1 MDRRTFMSL
10 ALSAAA
16 TGWRDVARAE
26 EHRALFWRI
35 ETPDNA
41 TGIVFGYARTAASV
55 TTDIVRDGVRLLE
68 QSSRVLIDMGQYQA
82 SIRHHARK
90 DAAAGA
96 DVESTGI
103 R

>member
-41 TGIVFGYARTAASV
+41 TGIVFGYAADRRL
-55 TTDIVRDGVRLLE
+55 RDHRYCPRRR
-68 QSSRVLIDMGQYQA
+68 SPA
-82 SIRHHARK
+82 
-90 DAAAGA
+90 
-96 DVESTGI
+96 
-103 R
+103 

>member
-41 TGIVFGYARTAASV
+41 TGIVFGY
-55 TTDIVRDGVRLLE
+55 G
-68 QSSRVLIDMGQYQA
+68 GPPPP
-82 SIRHHARK
+82 
-90 DAAAGA
+90 
-96 DVESTGI
+96 
-103 R
+103 